1 MADKNLFGAGRD
13 QTDKQ
18 TMRFCVLGDDG
29 SFKRA
34 QTIRSFATIACR
46 TALSYRV
53 LNEGSYPK
61 Q

>member
-1 MADKNLFGAGRD
+1 MADKNLLGAGGD

-18 TMRFCVLGDDG
+18 TLRFCVLG

-34 QTIRSFATIACR
+34 LTVRSFATIACR

-53 LNEGSYPK
+53 LNEGSHPK
-61 Q
+61 LNN